1 MSMPSSAPR
10 GAATLPGLSGSSTT
24 AAAPEAVVPLT
35 AVHPIARV
43 DLMPPEVHS
52 RRRFRRVRRYL
63 GLAVVG
69 TVLVGAAASVAAWQ
83 EAVAARDGLAVEQA
97 RTDVLRAEAAEFAEV
112 PAVLG
117 SIDRART
124 SLQVAMGGEIGWYPV
139 LDDISRTAPGTV
151 WFEQITMTALQ
162 ADSVADDPLATP
174 GVVAT
179 VEMSGRALDHQ
190 DVVTWLDGM
199 AGLVTWADPVFTES
213 TVDDPAAG
221 GVLTF
226 STSARLSADSRTLR
240 FDPSRVA
247 EIAAVPEVRDDTGDA
262 TSPAEGDL

>member
-1 MSMPSSAPR
+1 MSMPTSAPR
-10 GAATLPGLSGSSTT
+10 GTPTLPGLPGSST
-24 AAAPEAVVPLT
+24 AAAPEAVVPLA
-35 AVHPIARV
+35 AVHPVARV

-97 RTDVLRAEAAEFAEV
+97 RTAVLQAEAAEFAEV

-124 SLQVAMGGEIGWYPV
+124 SLQVAMRSEVGWYPV
-139 LDDISRTAPGTV
+139 LDDISRTAPQTV

-162 ADSVADDPLATP
+162 SGDVADDPLATP
-174 GVVAT
+174 GAVAT
-179 VEMSGRALDHQ
+179 VEMTGRALDHQ
-190 DVVTWLDGM
+190 DVVTWLDSM
-199 AGLVTWADPVFTES
+199 AGLVTWTDPVFTES
-213 TVDDPAAG
+213 TVEDPAAG

-226 STSARLSADSRTLR
+226 STSARLSVDSRTLR

-247 EIAAVPEVRDDTGDA
+247 ETAAVSEFPEAAGPA
-262 TSPAEGDL
+262 TFPAEGDL